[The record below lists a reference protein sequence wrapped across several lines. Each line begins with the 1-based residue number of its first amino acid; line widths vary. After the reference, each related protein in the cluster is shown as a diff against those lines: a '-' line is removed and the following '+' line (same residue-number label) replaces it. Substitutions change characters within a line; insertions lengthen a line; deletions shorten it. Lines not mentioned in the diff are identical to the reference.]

1 MEKIRIG
8 IYGYGNLGKGVETA
22 IKNNPDM
29 ELVGVFTR
37 RDPKTIKTI
46 NKETNVYGT
55 DEVSN
60 MKDKI
65 DVMILCGGSATDL
78 PVQTPKMASMFN
90 VVDSFDNHANI
101 PLHFNN
107 VDKVAKE
114 NNKLALIS
122 CGWDPGLFS
131 LNRALFEAVLPIGT
145 NYVFYGRGL
154 SQGHSDA
161 VRRIKGVKK
170 AVQYTV
176 PYEESV
182 RKVRNGEEPQFSSVR
197 EVMWRECFVVLDDNA
212 DEKEIEKEIK
222 EMPNY
227 FEPYNTTVHFIS
239 EEEFD
244 KDHVGMPHGGF
255 VLRSGKTSSNNK
267 QIAEFSLNLDS
278 NPEFTSSV
286 LVAYARAVYKL
297 SKEGKNGAVNVLDI
311 PVSYLSTKTKEELLK
326 GTL

>member
-78 PVQTPKMASMFN
+78 PVQTPEMASMFN

-161 VRRIKGVKK
+161 VRRIRGVKK

-197 EVMWRECFVVLDDNA
+197 EVMWRECFVVLDDNV
-212 DEKEIEKEIK
+212 DEKEVEKEIK

>member
-78 PVQTPKMASMFN
+78 PVQTPEMASMFN

-212 DEKEIEKEIK
+212 DEKEVEKEIK

-297 SKEGKNGAVNVLDI
+297 SKEGKNGAVTVLDI

>member
-22 IKNNPDM
+22 IKNNSDM

-37 RDPKTIKTI
+37 RGPKTIKTI
-46 NKETNVYGT
+46 CKGTNVYGT

-78 PVQTPKMASMFN
+78 PVQTPEMASIFN

-197 EVMWRECFVVLDDNA
+197 EVMWRECFVVLDEDA
-212 DEKEIEKEIK
+212 DEKEVEKEIK

-227 FEPYNTTVHFIS
+227 FEPYNTIVHFIS
-239 EEEFD
+239 EQEFD
-244 KDHVGMPHGGF
+244 REHVGMPHGGF

-297 SKEGKNGAVNVLDI
+297 SKEGKNGAVTVLDI

>member
-78 PVQTPKMASMFN
+78 PVQTPEMTSMFN

-197 EVMWRECFVVLDDNA
+197 EVMWRECFVVLDENA
-212 DEKEIEKEIK
+212 DEKDVEKEIK

>member
-78 PVQTPKMASMFN
+78 PVQTPEMASMFN

-107 VDKVAKE
+107 VDKVAKK

-212 DEKEIEKEIK
+212 DEKEVEKEIK

>member
-1 MEKIRIG
+1 MKKIKIG

-37 RDPKTIKTI
+37 RNPKTIKTI

-78 PVQTPKMASMFN
+78 PVQTPEMASMFN

-161 VRRIKGVKK
+161 VRRIRGVKK

-212 DEKEIEKEIK
+212 DEKEVEKEIK

>member
-78 PVQTPKMASMFN
+78 PVQTPEMASMFN

-197 EVMWRECFVVLDDNA
+197 EVMWRECFVVLDENA
-212 DEKEIEKEIK
+212 DEKEVEKEIK

-255 VLRSGKTSSNNK
+255 VLRSGKTSNNNK

-297 SKEGKNGAVNVLDI
+297 SKEGKNGAVTVLDI
-311 PVSYLSTKTKEELLK
+311 PVSYLTTKTKEELLK

>member
-78 PVQTPKMASMFN
+78 PVQTPEMASMFN

-176 PYEESV
+176 PYEEAV

-212 DEKEIEKEIK
+212 DEKEVEKEIK

>member
-78 PVQTPKMASMFN
+78 PVQTPEMASMFN

-161 VRRIKGVKK
+161 VRRIRGVKK

-212 DEKEIEKEIK
+212 DEKEVEKEIK

>member
-1 MEKIRIG
+1 
-8 IYGYGNLGKGVETA
+8 
-22 IKNNPDM
+22 
-29 ELVGVFTR
+29 
-37 RDPKTIKTI
+37 
-46 NKETNVYGT
+46 
-55 DEVSN
+55 
-60 MKDKI
+60 
-65 DVMILCGGSATDL
+65 
-78 PVQTPKMASMFN
+78 
-90 VVDSFDNHANI
+90 
-101 PLHFNN
+101 
-107 VDKVAKE
+107 
-114 NNKLALIS
+114 
-122 CGWDPGLFS
+122 
-131 LNRALFEAVLPIGT
+131 
-145 NYVFYGRGL
+145 
-154 SQGHSDA
+154 
-161 VRRIKGVKK
+161 
-170 AVQYTV
+170 
-176 PYEESV
+176 
-182 RKVRNGEEPQFSSVR
+182 
-197 EVMWRECFVVLDDNA
+197 MWRECFVVLDDNA
-212 DEKEIEKEIK
+212 DEKEVEKEIK

>member
-46 NKETNVYGT
+46 NKETNVYET

-78 PVQTPKMASMFN
+78 PVQTPEMSSMFN

-114 NNKLALIS
+114 NKKLALIS

-197 EVMWRECFVVLDDNA
+197 EVMWRECFVVLDENA
-212 DEKEIEKEIK
+212 DEKDVEKEIK

-297 SKEGKNGAVNVLDI
+297 SKEGKNGAVTVLDI

>member
-78 PVQTPKMASMFN
+78 PVQTPEMASMFN

-197 EVMWRECFVVLDDNA
+197 EVMWRECFVVLDENA
-212 DEKEIEKEIK
+212 NEKEVEKEIK

-255 VLRSGKTSSNNK
+255 VLRSGKTSNNNK

-297 SKEGKNGAVNVLDI
+297 SKEGKYGAVTVLDI
-311 PVSYLSTKTKEELLK
+311 PVSYLTTKTKEELLK

>member
-1 MEKIRIG
+1 MDKIKIG
-8 IYGYGNLGKGVETA
+8 IYGYGNLGKGVEIA
-22 IKNNPDM
+22 ISNNLDM

-37 RDPKTIKTI
+37 RDPETIETI
-46 NKETNVYGT
+46 FKDTKVYSVK
-55 DEVSN
+55 DAEN

-65 DVMILCGGSATDL
+65 DVMIMCGGSATDL
-78 PVQTPKMASMFN
+78 PVQSPEVVSMFN
-90 VVDSFDNHANI
+90 IVDSFDNHTNI

-114 NNKLALIS
+114 NNKLGLIS

-161 VRRIKGVKK
+161 VRRINGVKK

-176 PYEESV
+176 PYDDAV
-182 RKVRNGEEPQFSSVR
+182 KKVRDGEEPKFDSVR
-197 EVMWRECFVVLDDNA
+197 EVMWRECYVVLEDGA
-212 DEKEIEKEIK
+212 KEEVIEKEIK
-222 EMPNY
+222 GMPSY
-227 FEPYNTTVHFIS
+227 FEPYNTVVHFIS

-244 KDHVGMPHGGF
+244 RDHKGMPHGGF
-255 VLRSGKTSSNNK
+255 VLRSGKTSANNK

-286 LVAYARAVYKL
+286 LVAYARAIYKL
-297 SKEGKNGAVNVLDI
+297 SREGKNGALTVLDI
-311 PVSYLSTKTKEELLK
+311 PISYLSTKTREELLK

>member
-78 PVQTPKMASMFN
+78 PVQTPEMSSMFN

-212 DEKEIEKEIK
+212 DEKEVEKEIK

-297 SKEGKNGAVNVLDI
+297 SKEGKNGAVTVLDI